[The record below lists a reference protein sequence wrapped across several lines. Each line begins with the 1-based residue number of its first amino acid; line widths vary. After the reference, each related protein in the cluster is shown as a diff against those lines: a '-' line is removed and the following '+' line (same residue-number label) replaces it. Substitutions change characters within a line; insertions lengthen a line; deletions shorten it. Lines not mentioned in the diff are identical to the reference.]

1 MDDILNDINGNS
13 DSDDI
18 PFWLLNIKWYR
29 KGCDFMSTVRENIY
43 KLKEKIT

>member
-18 PFWLLNIKWYR
+18 PFWFNIKWYR
-29 KGCDFMSTVRENIY
+29 KGCDFMSTVRENI
-43 KLKEKIT
+43 